1 MMAYLDAALRYA
13 AAAFLR
19 GEQRARDPLSI
30 EQTPGSV
37 R

>member
-1 MMAYLDAALRYA
+1 MAYLDAALRYA

-19 GEQRARDPLSI
+19 GEQRGRDPLSI
-30 EQTPGSV
+30 EQLPRSA